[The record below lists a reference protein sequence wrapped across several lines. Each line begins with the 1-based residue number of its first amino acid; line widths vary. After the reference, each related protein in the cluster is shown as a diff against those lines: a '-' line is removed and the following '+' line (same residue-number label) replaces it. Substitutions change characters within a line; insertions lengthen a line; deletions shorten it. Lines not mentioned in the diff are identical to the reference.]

1 VLALGINVFD
11 EASKVPDYRIPDFTF
26 VAAEHEHLLV
36 TDGVRGG
43 GPEAVIEVRSPD
55 DETYEKLPFFARIG
69 VSEVIV
75 IDRDTKR
82 PEIYRLAGSQYVA
95 VQPDRDGW
103 LGSEA
108 LHVRFT
114 VSPAGRLVLED
125 ADDSSVR
132 TEICFVSNEACGR
145 KDRQVDALPLVN
157 GPYWQETRRN
167 DAPRVGRSRFWRLA
181 EILGFTPED
190 ANSCSFVPCLSAW
203 LATQNPVGVT
213 PREGSTPSSGTNAL
227 SPKSDRHDSAY
238 RFEPVS
244 LVSVAYS
251 CRLT

>member
-1 VLALGINVFD
+1 MKALILHVTDEELTERHRRGLDHFDEMWQGVLHMAPAPAYEHQRIVSHLDRFLGALCDRHKRGVLALGINVFD

-26 VAAEHEHLLV
+26 VAAGHEHLLV

-55 DETYEKLPFFARIG
+55 DETYEKLPFFVRIG

-82 PEIYRLAGSQYVA
+82 PKIYRLAGSQYVA

-132 TEICFVSNEACGR
+132 TEI
-145 KDRQVDALPLVN
+145 
-157 GPYWQETRRN
+157 
-167 DAPRVGRSRFWRLA
+167 
-181 EILGFTPED
+181 
-190 ANSCSFVPCLSAW
+190 
-203 LATQNPVGVT
+203 
-213 PREGSTPSSGTNAL
+213 
-227 SPKSDRHDSAY
+227 
-238 RFEPVS
+238 
-244 LVSVAYS
+244 
-251 CRLT
+251 